1 VRSVVEGRRQEE
13 ADVRDKYDVVVIGG
27 GPAGLSAAT
36 VLGRSRRSVLVVDA
50 GEPRNARAAHAHN
63 VFTRDGVAPLDLLAA
78 GRDEVTRYGGEIEVA
93 TASDVRRDDDGFV
106 VVLADGRTVAA
117 RRILSAAGL
126 RDVLPDVPG
135 LAELWGTDVLHCPY
149 CHGWEVRDQ
158 PLGILGGGTLSLHTA
173 HLFRQLTDDVTV
185 FVHTDDE
192 PPADAL
198 ARLAARGMRI
208 VRGEVVGVETNG
220 GRLRGVR
227 LSSGEVVAVR
237 ALAVRPQFL
246 ARAEHLAGLGL
257 HAQPVEVQGQVMG
270 AAVPS
275 DAMGATSVPG
285 VWVAGNVTD
294 LGGQVMTS
302 AAAGLM
308 AGAAI
313 NADLVAR
320 DTDQAVAAAGE
331 HEHDEREHHGH
342 GAADLDGMFDVAFW
356 EERYSGKEPAWSGRA
371 NATLVAE
378 VSGLAPGTALEI
390 AAGEG
395 GDAMWL
401 AEQGWQVTAT
411 DFAAAGLARGAAE
424 AAERG
429 IADRI
434 TWRQADITAWA
445 DDATYDL
452 VTAHYLHP
460 APERRAAVTRTMA
473 SLVAPGG
480 HLLIVGHHVLDL
492 ATTMPRPN
500 IPELFTDADELLT
513 HLDPAQWDVL
523 ACEARPRDAADPE
536 GRPVRLHEAVLHL
549 RRR

>member
-1 VRSVVEGRRQEE
+1 MRE
-13 ADVRDKYDVVVIGG
+13 KYDVVVIGG

-50 GEPRNARAAHAHN
+50 GEPRNAPAAHAHN
-63 VFTRDGVAPLDLLAA
+63 VLSRDGASPLELLAS
-78 GRDEVTRYGGEIEVA
+78 GRDEVRSYGGDIERGAV
-93 TASDVRRDDDGFV
+93 TDVRRDEDGFV
-106 VVLADGRTVAA
+106 VALADGRTVAA
-117 RRILSAAGL
+117 RRILSATGL

-158 PLGILGGGTLSLHTA
+158 PLGILGGGPLSLHTA

-198 ARLAARGMRI
+198 ARLAARGMRV
-208 VRGEVVGVETNG
+208 VRGEVVGVEMAD
-220 GRLRGVR
+220 GRLSGVR
-227 LSSGEVVAVR
+227 LASGEVVAVR

-257 HAQPVEVQGQVMG
+257 HAQPVEHQGQVMG

-275 DAMGATSVPG
+275 DALGTTTVPG

-308 AGAAI
+308 AGAAV

-320 DTDQAVAAAGE
+320 DTERALAAVGE
-331 HEHDEREHHGH
+331 HEHGQGHDERAHHDH

-378 VSGLAPGTALEI
+378 VSGLTPGTALEI

-395 GDAMWL
+395 GDALWL

-429 IADRI
+429 VADRI
-434 TWRQADITAWA
+434 AWQQADITAWA
-445 DDATYDL
+445 GGGTYDL

-460 APERRAAVTRTMA
+460 APEQRAAVTRTMA

-500 IPELFTDADELLT
+500 VPELFTDADELLT
-513 HLDPAQWDVL
+513 HLDASDWDVL
-523 ACEARPRDAADPE
+523 ACEARPRDAVDPE